1 MLTLTPTDR
10 PAESIM
16 PPIDRGLGDTLG
28 SAPRISTR
36 RGLSGVEGE
45 RGEKK
50 KLQRKGISQ
59 SLLLLPQQRVAI
71 CSISPL
77 MSARRAISYS
87 WYNSGGMSGLENVV
101 ALGAAASSAMTSST
115 CADTAGLCFSGEG
128 KKESSSAVQ
137 QCSGCGR
144 SIRGL

>member
-1 MLTLTPTDR
+1 
-10 PAESIM
+10 M

-36 RGLSGVEGE
+36 GGLSGVGGE

-50 KLQRKGISQ
+50 KKLQREGISQ

-77 MSARRAISYS
+77 MPARRAISYS
-87 WYNSGGMSGLENVV
+87 WFNSGGMSGLENVV
-101 ALGAAASSAMTSST
+101 ALGAAASTVMTSST
-115 CADTAGLCFSGEG
+115 CADTSGLCFSREG
-128 KKESSSAVQ
+128 KKRKQLCSAAVQ
-137 QCSGCGR
+137 RLRQEHSGAL
-144 SIRGL
+144 I